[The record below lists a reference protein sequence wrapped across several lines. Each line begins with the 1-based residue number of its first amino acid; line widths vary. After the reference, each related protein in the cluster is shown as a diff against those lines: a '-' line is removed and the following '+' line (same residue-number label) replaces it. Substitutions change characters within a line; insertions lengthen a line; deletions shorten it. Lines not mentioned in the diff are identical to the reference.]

1 MTLKYPFASPLT
13 SITTE
18 NQEKS
23 PPLSLIRALQQEGQG
38 TIRTALLEEGLHEE
52 LGWRD
57 ALLVDIPVGDLILT
71 TLACTAG
78 AIDTFHPTARNLTQD
93 AQLRIALCLH
103 LTRTSNRGLCA
114 HTLPCTPA
122 GGR

>member
-1 MTLKYPFASPLT
+1 MLEYPFASPLT

-52 LGWRD
+52 LGRRD
-57 ALLVDIPVGDLILT
+57 ALLVDVPVGDLILT

-93 AQLRIALCLH
+93 AQLRIALRLPLMH
-103 LTRTSNRGLCA
+103 TSNQERCVVTSL
-114 HTLPCTPA
+114 CTPV